1 VSILIALLV
10 GLVWWL
16 AAWAFGAK
24 ALDAF
29 LVTIAIVLGATAA
42 HLTRPFV
49 KQLLG
54 RGEEA
59 APDQLGPPGAP
70 GT

>member
-1 VSILIALLV
+1 MALLV
-10 GLVWWL
+10 GLVFWI

-29 LVTIAIVLGATAA
+29 LVTIALVVGVATYELFA
-42 HLTRPFV
+42 PFLR
-49 KQLLG
+49 QLMG
-54 RGEEA
+54 REKA

-70 GT
+70 GS